1 VPVSARRART
11 ARLERREAAGRVREV
26 YGVRLTAVLGMESN
40 RRYLCLE
47 GDTRTMPS
55 VLSDLVFDE
64 PSGRP
69 NALVQFAGA
78 VAFLGLYGYSRVVGN
93 ADPSDWLLVMALGAT
108 LAGVAESL
116 PKDRH
121 LAAGVLRLAAIL
133 VLSCLLVASVLAPEV
148 VVG

>member
-1 VPVSARRART
+1 
-11 ARLERREAAGRVREV
+11 
-26 YGVRLTAVLGMESN
+26 
-40 RRYLCLE
+40 
-47 GDTRTMPS
+47 MPS
-55 VLSDLVFDE
+55 VLSDLVFSE

-78 VAFLGLYGYSRVVGN
+78 IAFLGLYGYSWAAGN
-93 ADPSDWLLVMALGAT
+93 ADPSDWLLVMALGAV

-121 LAAGVLRLAAIL
+121 LAAGVLRLTAIS
-133 VLSCLLVASVLAPEV
+133 VLLCLLVAIVLVPEF